1 MLRTTG
7 RRMVFWGALLLL
19 GWAAYELY
27 VRIDEMLIWLTPVNS
42 LVRQGRLT
50 WMEYLREVPWQRLS
64 THLFLIVGAVF
75 AVVVLLLR
83 KRVFPYLLIIPFA
96 ILLVIFSLGSTPLMK
111 INIWQNL
118 KLLPLLLIIAGSA
131 LTLAGSLVKKKTE
144 QKGGAVQQRQNY
156 DPFRMKR
163 Q

>member
-27 VRIDEMLIWLTPVNS
+27 VRIDEMIIWVTPVNR

-64 THLFLIVGAVF
+64 THVFLLVSAVF

-96 ILLVIFSLGSTPLMK
+96 ILLAIFSLGSTPLMR
-111 INIWQNL
+111 ISVWQNL

-131 LTLAGSLVKKKTE
+131 LTLVGNLAKKKAE